1 MSKCILETQYRAR
14 YIHSS
19 VISLDFLTR
28 KTIFKT
34 FHIKYLQ
41 KINDN
46 IYIKIVPVCFSVSL
60 FMGHVLLCF
69 IRMPSGLVRV

>member
-1 MSKCILETQYRAR
+1 MSKCISETQYGAR
-14 YIHSS
+14 YIPRSL
-19 VISLDFLTR
+19 ISLDSLTC
-28 KTIFKT
+28 KNIFKT

-46 IYIKIVPVCFSVSL
+46 VYIKIVPVFFSVSL
-60 FMGHVLLCF
+60 FVGHVLLCF